1 MCYPGEK
8 QIKFCCLLPCTG
20 SKTSVKFIAADSHKT
35 TFSLYACAS
44 SIFFDCYSVMSD
56 SEESLLRKTG
66 VEFEVPGFDDSGSV
80 SRNGV
85 VNNSICWLC
94 TVVQN
99 GDSRIDPNQQIVSPK
114 TRETTNYT
122 VGYLLTHQQVCWSTR
137 WVQQPDCS
145 FCAHFNKWCC
155 PESTKCGAPTVS
167 YICWY
172 K

>member
-1 MCYPGEK
+1 MPILAHCSEIHPSHPIQPVAPLCCIYLRCFIQVNGHNQQSTYIPVRFCCLLPRRKANQNSAVCYFAAK

-35 TFSLYACAS
+35 TFSLYVCAS

-85 VNNSICWLC
+85 FNNNIC
-94 TVVQN
+94 
-99 GDSRIDPNQQIVSPK
+99 
-114 TRETTNYT
+114 
-122 VGYLLTHQQVCWSTR
+122 
-137 WVQQPDCS
+137 
-145 FCAHFNKWCC
+145 
-155 PESTKCGAPTVS
+155 
-167 YICWY
+167 
-172 K
+172 

>member
-56 SEESLLRKTG
+56 SVESLLRKTG

-122 VGYLLTHQQVCWSTR
+122 VGFLHTHQQVNKSCCVLLLIEIQMNTKNSAVCYWSMKFPPPNPLPLL
-137 WVQQPDCS
+137 V
-145 FCAHFNKWCC
+145 FC
-155 PESTKCGAPTVS
+155 
-167 YICWY
+167 
-172 K
+172 